1 MNTIKTDKTEQTHPA
16 LTTGKTIVL
25 DEPIRRGDQ
34 VITEVT
40 VRKPT
45 SGELRGISLIDL
57 GQMNVIALQ
66 QVLPRISTP
75 TLTQHDVASLDPA
88 DLMEIGVEVASFLV
102 KKADR
107 MAFLRA

>member
-1 MNTIKTDKTEQTHPA
+1 MSTTKADKTEQASQA
-16 LTTGKTIVL
+16 LVTGKTIVL
-25 DEPIRRGDQ
+25 DEPIHRGEQ

-75 TLTQHDVASLDPA
+75 TLTQHDVANLDPA
-88 DLMEIGVEVASFLV
+88 DLMELGAEVASFLV

-107 MAFLRA
+107 MAFLRT